1 MIEHAQNAWVH
12 PQNSR
17 MDPWSRP
24 TPKLTPFSP
33 NTPHTPTPNQQVSP
47 GFFFFIFL
55 YVDLYW
61 LGPYM
66 LMKYR
71 RDQYVEDWELIAC
84 MILWG

>member
-1 MIEHAQNAWVH
+1 MPGCTHRTPEWILGVAR
-12 PQNSR
+12 PQNY
-17 MDPWSRP
+17 PLLP
-24 TPKLTPFSP
+24 QH

-84 MILWG
+84 MVLWG